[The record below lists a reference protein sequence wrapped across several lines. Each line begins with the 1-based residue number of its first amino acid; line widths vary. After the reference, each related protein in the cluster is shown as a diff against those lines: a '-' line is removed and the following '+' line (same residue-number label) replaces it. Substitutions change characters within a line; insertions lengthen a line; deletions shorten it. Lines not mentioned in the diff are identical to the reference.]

1 MFTAISTND
10 QVPGPAPVRS
20 LLAQIKL
27 GLEFPRDPLGILA
40 RWQAAYGDFYRLQ
53 IGEMQQFFIVHPDDI
68 REVLVTQASK
78 FIKDFQYRDPKAGIA
93 RYLGNGLLTSDGE
106 FWKRQRRLVAPAF
119 HPKRIDSY
127 AVTMV
132 DYTTR
137 MLAGWRDGARLDI
150 AEEMTRLT
158 LFIVAKALFNADV
171 SGDAPRVAAAM
182 ETIQKVMGE
191 AWFLPPWVPDPRQ
204 WRANRAKRDLDEIVY
219 RMIGEWRAT
228 GEDRGDLLSML
239 LLAEDEDGR
248 RMTDRQ
254 ARDEL
259 VTLMLAGHET
269 TANTLNWT
277 WMLLAQH
284 PEVEAKLH
292 AELDAVLGGR
302 PPSLEDLPNLAYTE
316 IVVKEAMRLYPAAW
330 AISRE
335 AIEDVPLRNGTLPR
349 GSVAGVMIYFTQR
362 DPRWWPDPER
372 FDPERF
378 HAENAA
384 AIPRYAYLPFG
395 GGPRVCIGNGFAMM
409 EARLLLTTI
418 ASRYRLELAPGQV
431 VKPAPLITLNPKDGM
446 PMIVRRRSAV

>member
-1 MFTAISTND
+1 
-10 QVPGPAPVRS
+10 
-20 LLAQIKL
+20 
-27 GLEFPRDPLGILA
+27 
-40 RWQAAYGDFYRLQ
+40 
-53 IGEMQQFFIVHPDDI
+53 
-68 REVLVTQASK
+68 
-78 FIKDFQYRDPKAGIA
+78 
-93 RYLGNGLLTSDGE
+93 
-106 FWKRQRRLVAPAF
+106 
-119 HPKRIDSY
+119 
-127 AVTMV
+127 
-132 DYTTR
+132 
-137 MLAGWRDGARLDI
+137 
-150 AEEMTRLT
+150 
-158 LFIVAKALFNADV
+158 
-171 SGDAPRVAAAM
+171 M

-239 LLAEDEDGR
+239 LLAEDEDGK

-316 IVVKEAMRLYPAAW
+316 MVVKEAMRLYPAAW

-349 GSVAGVMIYFTQR
+349 GSVVGVMIYFTHR

-378 HAENAA
+378 RAENAA

-409 EARLLLTTI
+409 EARLLLATI
-418 ASRYRLELAPGQV
+418 ASRYRLELAPGHV
-431 VKPAPLITLNPKDGM
+431 VKPAPLITFNPKGGM
-446 PMIVRRRSAV
+446 PLIVRSRSAA